1 MCNETLL
8 CYTTTAVTGEV
19 CQDTSPGG
27 DSGVYNPNENGEEVV
42 HTVLSIIEEANI
54 FDCDHYFMRRL
65 AYVETRDGEL
75 QTSNGKYGIWA
86 YNLADFAV
94 TVNNAVKYHVV
105 GASVRQRICE
115 EFGID
120 VTIVS
125 SKEVEK
131 PLVSA
136 VMARFYLLALN
147 VTRRKSIP
155 ITVPEQAIFWIEE
168 YNINQQ
174 HNASHFEDG
183 AKELEEKGKAQYV
196 DI

>member
-19 CQDTSPGG
+19 CQNTSPGG
-27 DSGVYNPNENGEEVV
+27 GSGVYDPNENGEEVV

-75 QTSNGKYGIWA
+75 QTSNRKYGIWA
-86 YNLADFAV
+86 YNIADFAV
-94 TVNNAVKYHVV
+94 TVNNAIKYHVL

-120 VTIVS
+120 VTNIDSRDV
-125 SKEVEK
+125 KK
-131 PLVSA
+131 PLVSG
-136 VMARFYLLALN
+136 VMARFYLFALN

-155 ITVPEQAIFWIEE
+155 MTIPEQAEFWIVE
-168 YNINQQ
+168 YTNNQQ
-174 HNASHFEDG
+174 HNISLFEDR
-183 AKELEEKGKAQYV
+183 AQELKEKGKAQ
-196 DI
+196 

>member
-19 CQDTSPGG
+19 CQNTSPGG
-27 DSGVYNPNENGEEVV
+27 GSGVYDPNENGEEVV

-75 QTSNGKYGIWA
+75 QTSNRKYGIWA
-86 YNLADFAV
+86 YNIADFAV
-94 TVNNAVKYHVV
+94 TVNNAIKYHVV

-120 VTIVS
+120 VTSPDSRDV
-125 SKEVEK
+125 KK
-131 PLVSA
+131 PLVSG

-155 ITVPEQAIFWIEE
+155 MTIPEQAEFWIAE
-168 YNINQQ
+168 YTSNQQ
-174 HNASHFEDG
+174 HNTSLFEDR
-183 AKELEEKGKAQYV
+183 AQELKEKGKAQ
-196 DI
+196 

>member
-19 CQDTSPGG
+19 CQNTLPGFSDG
-27 DSGVYNPNENGEEVV
+27 SGVYDPNEYGEEVV

-75 QTSNGKYGIWA
+75 QTSNGIWA
-86 YNLADFAV
+86 YLADFNV